1 MPQALRVRGRV
12 VRRGQPDYETT
23 RQGLLWNRLV
33 PERFPDL
40 IVDAMSVEDVASA
53 VKYAGAT
60 GMKVSVRSGG
70 HSWCGAPL
78 REGGMLIDVSLLR
91 DISLDQASQT
101 ASVGPG
107 LTGGELTRAL
117 GGAGMAFPV
126 GHCPTVGLGGYLL
139 SGGLGWNSNV
149 WGYGTY
155 SVRAVD
161 VVTAEGRLVRA
172 DQSNNSDLFWAAR
185 GAGPGFPG
193 VVTGFQLQAQP
204 LPVSATSTYTYP
216 IAAHRE
222 IGEWLET
229 IRDEMA
235 REVELTVLLTASQDG
250 DKTLVLLGTAFC
262 GSMDEAAALLAPLEG
277 CPAIGSALARQTVE
291 PTPFEVLHAIIDSLS
306 PEGHRYAADTVW
318 SNAPASDVLDA
329 LSRAPALPS
338 PTSLVVAVMH
348 APRPELERRV
358 DAAFSM
364 SGAFWV
370 TCYEFWDD
378 EKDDDNHINWVR
390 GVIDTFAPLA
400 VGHYVGEVDLLRTH
414 DAARRSFSEPN
425 WQRLS
430 KVRDVVDPGGVFHS
444 FPGP

>member
-1 MPQALRVRGRV
+1 MPKALKVRGRV
-12 VRRGQPDYETT
+12 VTRGQSDYEKT
-23 RQGLLWNRLV
+23 RQGLLWNRLI
-33 PERFPDL
+33 PDRFPDV
-40 IVDAMSVEDVASA
+40 IVDATTVEDVARA
-53 VKYAGAT
+53 VEYAGAT
-60 GMKVSVRSGG
+60 AMKVSVRSGG

-78 REGGMLIDVSLLR
+78 REGGMVIDVSLLR
-91 DISLDQASQT
+91 DISLDEASQT

-107 LTGGELTRAL
+107 LTGGELARAL

-161 VVTAEGRLVRA
+161 VVTAEGRLIRA
-172 DQSNNSDLFWAAR
+172 DHSNNSDLFWAAR

-216 IAAHRE
+216 IAASRE

-229 IRDEMA
+229 IRDEIA
-235 REVELTVLLTASQDG
+235 REVELTVLLTAAPDG

-262 GSMDEAAALLAPLEG
+262 GSMEEAAALLAPLES
-277 CPAIGSALARQTVE
+277 CPAIGSALARQPVE
-291 PTPFEVLHAIIDSLS
+291 PTPFEALHAIIDSLS

-318 SNAPASDVLDA
+318 SNAAASDVLDA
-329 LSRAPALPS
+329 LVRAPELPS

-348 APRPELERRV
+348 APRPELERRA

-378 EKDDDNHINWVR
+378 EEDDDTHVNWVR
-390 GVIDTFAPLA
+390 GVMDTFAPLA

-430 KVRDVVDPGGVFHS
+430 TVRDVVDPRGVFHS